1 MATDDADDLVPFLDV
16 RVIRSTAPALLCR
29 IGDRSV
35 WLPRRHISGK
45 LWCTGDRGKLFIRR
59 WLARDREL
67 IDRHGVAISRAP
79 PSGWKWLWFR
89 QARDGAPQPLRGR
102 VCRGRPL
109 APLSCR
115 LRAW

>member
-16 RVIRSTAPALLCR
+16 RVISSTAPALLCR

-67 IDRHGVAISRAP
+67 IDRHGIALS
-79 PSGWKWLWFR
+79 S
-89 QARDGAPQPLRGR
+89 
-102 VCRGRPL
+102 L
-109 APLSCR
+109 APTIPRPHPPGR
-115 LRAW
+115 LHSVR